1 MGAAPRRGKVKDM
14 RAGVR
19 GFGAVSLL
27 VVAACGAAA
36 APPVVESSS
45 ATSIPAAAPPAPKA
59 YRSIIGVAGLKAKLD
74 DPKLVVIDVRSADEY
89 ARGHLPRAIN
99 LPADVL
105 RTPPQKAPRPSHD
118 LFVLPDGKVD
128 VAKYEAILGAAGVSA
143 ESKVVMYGN
152 YSGTADGS
160 IPAVVLLALGH
171 ADVMFLDGIGAD
183 RWRLAGESLVTE
195 PVKLAPTRYV
205 ARPVPRFLRSLNEMK
220 RVVAE
225 KSAVIV
231 DARSPSEFAGFD
243 GRDNKRPGHIPG
255 AVNLNYEEF
264 LTMDKE
270 TVSPDAARE
279 RLSALGV
286 APGKPVVV
294 YCQTGTRAAHD
305 VLVLRDL
312 GYDVSLYD
320 GSWQEWGNR
329 EDTPVE
335 KVETTAKP

>member
-1 MGAAPRRGKVKDM
+1 
-14 RAGVR
+14 
-19 GFGAVSLL
+19 
-27 VVAACGAAA
+27 
-36 APPVVESSS
+36 
-45 ATSIPAAAPPAPKA
+45 
-59 YRSIIGVAGLKAKLD
+59 
-74 DPKLVVIDVRSADEY
+74 
-89 ARGHLPRAIN
+89 
-99 LPADVL
+99 
-105 RTPPQKAPRPSHD
+105 
-118 LFVLPDGKVD
+118 
-128 VAKYEAILGAAGVSA
+128 
-143 ESKVVMYGN
+143 MYGN